1 MFLDKP
7 RKRKGLKDI
16 LFRRNTTSSK
26 SQQAQLQLSQPQQ
39 ILESVSGG
47 QGYR

>member
-26 SQQAQLQLSQPQQ
+26 SQQAQPQQ
-39 ILESVSGG
+39 VLESVSGG